1 MKGWYG
7 NKQAHSLASRG
18 IRIKD
23 IKDIIKFP
31 EVIDYLN
38 PEEII
43 VGFWI
48 ANIKNDYS
56 NFNFDK
62 AFDNAECMLQYQAEM
77 VFDDYPDITPEDVV
91 YCYENNI
98 EMKSIYGEYGI
109 FIRDYNMAKLY
120 LKVKDRPIKLID
132 KIILM
137 DEIIHLEHATGS
149 IFWDDKEDSWL
160 DIDQIRDDFDITIKK
175 MGVNYVKRLVW

>member
-1 MKGWYG
+1 MRGWYG
-7 NKQAHSLASRG
+7 NKQKHSLASRG
-18 IRIKD
+18 ISTKD
-23 IKDIIKFP
+23 MKDIIQYPK
-31 EVIDYLN
+31 VIDYN
-38 PEEII
+38 NDSEFI

-56 NFNFDK
+56 KFDFDK
-62 AFDNAECMLQYQAEM
+62 AFDKTETMLQYQAEI
-77 VFDDYPDITPEDVV
+77 VFDDYPDITFEDVV

-98 EMKSIYGEYGI
+98 EMKTVFGEYGI
-109 FIRDYNMAKLY
+109 FVRDYNMAKIY

-149 IFWDDKEDSWL
+149 VFWDDKEDSWL
-160 DIDQIRDDFDITIKK
+160 DIDQLREDFDKS
-175 MGVNYVKRLVW
+175 MKRLRVKYD